1 MASPG
6 TYFGIPKGR
15 FDGHDQEG
23 TRGICGNRSDH
34 PIRLDGTE
42 WQEIEPTIARVP
54 IYLSEKAWPTAQ
66 AKLQALGFKG
76 DFQSP
81 QFDCPNGLQFRATV
95 NEGYTNWD
103 LVDWSGGG
111 NREATAPATSE
122 LLRLNARWK
131 QETGGTPPPSSTPT
145 APAPVANTK
154 NDWADEGEKMPW
166 EK

>member
-6 TYFGIPKGR
+6 TYFGIPKGGLM
-15 FDGHDQEG
+15 DTTKKG
-23 TRGICGNRSDH
+23 TAYLAVTVQITH
-34 PIRLDGTE
+34 RLDGTE
-42 WQEIEPTIARVP
+42 WQEIEPIIARVP
-54 IYLSEKAWPTAQ
+54 VFLSEKAWPTARK
-66 AKLQALGFKG
+66 KLQVMGFKG

-103 LVDWSGGG
+103 LVDWSDGGS
-111 NREATAPATSE
+111 REATAPAASE

-131 QETGGTPPPSSTPT
+131 QESGGTPPPSSPPT